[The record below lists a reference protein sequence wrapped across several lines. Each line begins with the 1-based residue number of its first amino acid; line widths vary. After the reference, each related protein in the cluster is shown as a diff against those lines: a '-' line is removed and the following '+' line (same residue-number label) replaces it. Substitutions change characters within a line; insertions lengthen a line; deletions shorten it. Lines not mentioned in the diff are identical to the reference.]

1 MDAIMTTGTTETGD
15 RWGRLGPAAAA
26 VVALGLLAAIAGDGH
41 LPAAWTQALLVALL
55 PADAVVALWL
65 TRPRGA

>member
-1 MDAIMTTGTTETGD
+1 MDATTTTGTTGTGD
-15 RWGRLGPAAAA
+15 RWGRLGPAAVA
-26 VVALGLLAAIAGDGH
+26 VVALGLLAAIAGDGW

-55 PADAVVALWL
+55 PADAVAAVWL